1 MKPGQAETFVPIF
14 AGRIRGHIVLA
25 ATCGSRAPSDH
36 AGPDSSPRN
45 FARVFARS
53 AGITPARYVEK
64 LRVEG
69 ARRRLE
75 ESRSTVDEV
84 AAQCGFGTRESMRRS
99 FQQTLRV
106 SPTAYRSR
114 FANEGRAT

>member
-1 MKPGQAETFVPIF
+1 M
-14 AGRIRGHIVLA
+14 
-25 ATCGSRAPSDH
+25 
-36 AGPDSSPRN
+36 SPRN

-75 ESRSTVDEV
+75 ESRPPSTRLPPS
-84 AAQCGFGTRESMRRS
+84 AASARGSRCAARS
-99 FQQTLRV
+99 SGPCAWV
-106 SPTAYRSR
+106 PPPTAAVSR
-114 FANEGRAT
+114 MKGEPH